1 MSTTMTS
8 PRVTSTGLPPAGSG
22 AGRHIRLT
30 RITSVELRK
39 MFNTRSG
46 FWLIASLVITTVLA
60 TAGVILFAPDAE
72 LTYSTFATAIRF
84 PVAVLLPIIAILAV
98 TSEWTQRSG
107 LATFTHVPHRSRV
120 IRAKLIASVAVGV
133 ASMVLTFAAGALGN
147 LVSGALTGNVLVWD
161 VTLTQALYFVLGNI
175 SSLLI
180 GFMLGVLI
188 RASTGAVVAYF
199 VYTFLVPI
207 LFGLLGDSQAWF
219 RELQPWVDL
228 QFAQTGLFLFD
239 GTLTAEQW
247 SHIGATGLVWL
258 AAPLLVGLRL
268 VTKAEV
274 K

>member
-8 PRVTSTGLPPAGSG
+8 SSMPVTSPPAGRG
-22 AGRHIRLT
+22 EAGHRIPLT

-60 TAGVILFAPDAE
+60 VTGVILFAPDDE

-120 IRAKLIASVAVGV
+120 ISAKLIASVAVGV
-133 ASMVLTFAAGALGN
+133 ASMALTFAAGALGN

-207 LFGLLGDSQAWF
+207 LFGLLRDNQAWF
-219 RELQPWVDL
+219 RELQPWVDI

-239 GTLTAEQW
+239 GVLTAEQW
-247 SHIGATGLVWL
+247 AQIGVTGLFWL
-258 AAPLLVGLRL
+258 VAPLLIGLRL
-268 VTKAEV
+268 VMKAEV